1 MKIMD
6 DNPVSD
12 PKSDPMVKDVIKN
25 APPFSAATKYTSC
38 IALLLIFTLVFL
50 PVILGLNSKEG
61 DPYVWAALAVA
72 VLTYPFFL
80 LLRRLG
86 LKPFQL
92 SQEQVTWRSKLREQS
107 AMEHDSAHNDSAL
120 DRTHELVAKQK
131 KFVYALEGLG
141 ICLFMRVVLLFTDRF
156 NLPPNLERDIQSTAT
171 WVSLGLL
178 FALLVA
184 LVQQAN
190 LARVLYPR
198 RKALLM
204 TFFSL
209 LTVTFP
215 FVAYIVYRDSKCTCV
230 DHQRTESK

>member
-1 MKIMD
+1 MKIID
-6 DNPVSD
+6 DNPISD
-12 PKSDPMVKDVIKN
+12 PKSDSITEDVIKN
-25 APPFSAATKYTSC
+25 APAFSAATKYTSC
-38 IALLLIFTLVFL
+38 IALLLILTLVFL

-61 DPYVWAALAVA
+61 DPYVWAALVVA

-92 SQEQVTWRSKLREQS
+92 SQDQIIWRSKLRERS
-107 AMEHDSAHNDSAL
+107 ATEHDSAHDDSVLARAHDL
-120 DRTHELVAKQK
+120 AAKQK
-131 KFVYALEGLG
+131 KFVNALEGLG

-178 FALLVA
+178 FTLLVA
-184 LVQQAN
+184 LVRQAS

-215 FVAYIVYRDSKCTCV
+215 LVAYIVYRDSKCMCV
-230 DHQRTESK
+230 DQRTENN